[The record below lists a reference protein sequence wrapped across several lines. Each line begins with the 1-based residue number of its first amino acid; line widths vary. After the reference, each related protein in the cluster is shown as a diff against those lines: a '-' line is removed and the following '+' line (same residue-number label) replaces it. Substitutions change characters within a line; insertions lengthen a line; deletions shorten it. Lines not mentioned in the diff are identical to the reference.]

1 VTYILNGNISMS
13 TRAIGNLV
21 HRVKA
26 SAFSNFEI
34 DSNHNTRCFC
44 WVSLQKQC
52 HSGITATETWR
63 CSMSEMQWP
72 R

>member
-1 VTYILNGNISMS
+1 MS
-13 TRAIGNLV
+13 THVIGSLV

-44 WVSLQKQC
+44 
-52 HSGITATETWR
+52 
-63 CSMSEMQWP
+63 
-72 R
+72 